1 MMRNG
6 LLVVAAVVI
15 VAACFLGA
23 FAAWSH
29 VNHAR
34 AVALGFAD
42 TAFNWTTAHA
52 QDRGCNACH
61 GDHLAADV
69 SRLVVPRAKP
79 QLHGI
84 FATSYDIP
92 MRVEDC
98 MICHDGEFA
107 GNIHSLHLH
116 SASFTNMG
124 GNCDLCHATVGGK
137 FVLYNDEFR
146 YGVLNGVKTIAT
158 PPFSQTSAEIRDLE
172 KAAAA
177 N

>member
-6 LLVVAAVVI
+6 LLVLGAIVI
-15 VAACFLGA
+15 VAGCFLAAYG
-23 FAAWSH
+23 AWSH

-42 TAFNWTTAHA
+42 TDFNWTTAHA

-69 SRLVVPRAKP
+69 SRLVVPRAVP
-79 QLHGI
+79 ELHGI
-84 FATSYDIP
+84 FATSYNIP

-107 GNIHSLHLH
+107 GNMHSLHLH

-124 GNCDLCHATVGGK
+124 GNCDSCHATVNGK
-137 FVLYNDEFR
+137 FVLYNDESR
-146 YGVLNGVKTIAT
+146 YSILNGVRTIPT
-158 PPFSQTSAEIRDLE
+158 PPFSQTSGEIRGLE